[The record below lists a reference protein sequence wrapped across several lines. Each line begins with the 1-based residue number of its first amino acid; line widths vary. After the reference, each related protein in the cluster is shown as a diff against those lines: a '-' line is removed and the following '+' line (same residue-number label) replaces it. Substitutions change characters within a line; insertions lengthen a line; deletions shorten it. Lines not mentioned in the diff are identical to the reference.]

1 MILGVDPGSD
11 TAAAVLLDGRTVLAW
26 ACYWRVTDGYR
37 VASHARQGR
46 ASILPSACLAVAGE
60 IVCDG
65 YAVCCERLFV
75 GRSGPSAIVLAE
87 AAGLLLGAL
96 APRATAWLPR
106 PLAVEWRPAVL
117 PLPLPRRAKAL
128 EQHAIA
134 WARGLT
140 WATGYP
146 ELPAEALGAVS
157 EAAAIG
163 VWAMRR

>member
-11 TAAAVLLDGRTVLAW
+11 TAAAVLLDGRTVVAW

-60 IVCDG
+60 IPG
-65 YAVCCERLFV
+65 TYAVCCERLFV
-75 GRSGPSAIVLAE
+75 GASGHSAIVLAE

-117 PLPLPRRAKAL
+117 PAPLPRTAKAL
-128 EQHAIA
+128 ERHAIA
-134 WARGLT
+134 WARDLT

-146 ELPAEALGAVS
+146 EIPAEALGAVS

-163 VWAMRR
+163 VWALRR